1 MVVAQGRNLSI
12 TNNVAIVTEGGVEA
26 VMGVE
31 DWLVTQEY
39 ESYDYMNLFSGK
51 SGRCLGRRSIKMEL
65 VLSSIEYREA
75 NTAPEPET
83 ESVPVKETGLLV
95 ADATTIELLKEV
107 HKRAKEENDQR
118 DLSGS

>member
-39 ESYDYMNLFSGK
+39 ESYDYMNLSGE